1 MDYNKSTG
9 IIVLAAGASTRM
21 GQAKQLLRVQGE
33 SLLQRSVRTA
43 MATSFRP
50 IVVVLG
56 AQRELVELELK
67 GLEVKTTYNAAWS
80 SGMGSSIASGMK
92 HLLACAPDLERV
104 LLLVG
109 DQPYL
114 STEVLIQLTQTNEP
128 LAVAQYANTLGVPA
142 MFERSLFPEL
152 KALGAAPG
160 AKALIQQYRDQAA
173 VVDFPDGAFD
183 IDTPADWAAFLT
195 KSSAKPR

>member
-1 MDYNKSTG
+1 
-9 IIVLAAGASTRM
+9 
-21 GQAKQLLRVQGE
+21 
-33 SLLQRSVRTA
+33 
-43 MATSFRP
+43 
-50 IVVVLG
+50 
-56 AQRELVELELK
+56 
-67 GLEVKTTYNAAWS
+67 
-80 SGMGSSIASGMK
+80 MK